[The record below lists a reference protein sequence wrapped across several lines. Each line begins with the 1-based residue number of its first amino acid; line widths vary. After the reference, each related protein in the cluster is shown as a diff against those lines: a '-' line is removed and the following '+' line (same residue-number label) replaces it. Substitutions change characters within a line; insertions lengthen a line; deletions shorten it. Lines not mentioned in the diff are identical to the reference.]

1 MKKDEIEQQLGV
13 AKQKEQEAETKFN
26 EAKSSAET
34 VISRAE
40 HLVEEHKSTLATATG
55 NHEQA
60 QNKVGYLKHA
70 LDVASRGHEKKINEI
85 KVSNSKV
92 SFCDNQIQIYC
103 ASKAQYEAQVSQYSQ
118 MYFSCQDEKK
128 KANYATQIKVAQA
141 HIAFCDKKIAS
152 YDKLRLKTL
161 AEIPSI
167 EKAIEEYKTTID
179 NVKPRLEF
187 AEEKLKNAI
196 EEEKKAKEAFEQACA
211 SRDHDIEFSNQK
223 LREAS
228 EAHEKSKVLVREWE
242 SHLNSAL
249 AELNNYAL
257 GGRD

>member
-1 MKKDEIEQQLGV
+1 MKDDEIKTQLEI
-13 AKQKEQEAETKFN
+13 AKQKQQDAENKFN
-26 EAKSSAET
+26 EAKSSAEN

-55 NHEQA
+55 NRGQA
-60 QNKVGYLKHA
+60 ENKVGHLKNA
-70 LDVASRGHEKKINEI
+70 LDAASRGHEKKIHEI
-85 KVSNSKV
+85 NASLNKV
-92 SFCDNQIQIYC
+92 SFCDNQIQIYWT
-103 ASKAQYEAQVSQYSQ
+103 SKAAYEAQLSQYSQ
-118 MYFSCQDEKK
+118 MYFSSRDEKQ
-128 KANYATQIKVAQA
+128 KANYASQIRSAEA
-141 HIAFCDKKIAS
+141 NIAFCDKKIAA

-161 AEIPSI
+161 AAIPSI

-179 NVKPRLEF
+179 NVKPRLEY
-187 AEEKLKNAI
+187 AEEKLKSAI

-211 SRDHDIEFSNQK
+211 SRDRDIEFSNQK

-242 SHLNSAL
+242 THLNSAMT
-249 AELNNYAL
+249 ELNNYAY